1 MRQCGELR
9 NLGPGLKVY
18 KVGFKCRLPGAEPR
32 DQVVVMFV
40 PEDQNK
46 HIVRCNLNSFHRI
59 EKEMSVQRANEAA
72 NIV

>member
-18 KVGFKCRLPGAEPR
+18 RVGRLPGAEPR